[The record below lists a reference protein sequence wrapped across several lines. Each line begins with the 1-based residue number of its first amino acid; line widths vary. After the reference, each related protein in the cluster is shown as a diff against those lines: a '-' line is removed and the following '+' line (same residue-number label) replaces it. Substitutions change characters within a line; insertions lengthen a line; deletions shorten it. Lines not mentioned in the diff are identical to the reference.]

1 MDPLTSLFQEV
12 RSCGAVFGRNLLEPP
27 WAVRFADQGA
37 LTLVTLLSGEGW
49 IVPEGRPGREGLEG
63 LEGPMPE
70 RGVVPVWP
78 SDSISATATA
88 TASAPVSASASGSA
102 SVRLGPGD
110 VAVVTGPEPFSV
122 TDDPAAGTP
131 PLFVVH
137 PDRCTTAD
145 GCDIGEDV
153 ILGLRTCGNSE
164 DGPTVLLTASYQATS
179 RVSERLLGGLPRTLV
194 VPRDAPDPVLELA
207 AVETGR
213 DAPGQQAVLDRLL
226 DLLLLSTLREW
237 FARPEACPPGWYRAM
252 GDPVAG
258 RALRLIHGRPE
269 RAWTVDALAAEA
281 GVSRATLARRFTAF
295 VGRPPMAYLTE
306 WRLTLAADLLART
319 DATVASIARQV
330 GYRTPFALSAALKRV
345 HDTRPVE
352 LRTAAG
358 RR

>member
-1 MDPLTSLFQEV
+1 MDPLTSLLQEV

-37 LTLVTLLSGEGW
+37 LTLVTLLRGEGW
-49 IVPEGRPGREGLEG
+49 IVPEGTTGE
-63 LEGPMPE
+63 E
-70 RGVVPVWP
+70 RRYGSENRYGGAGGAVP
-78 SDSISATATA
+78 
-88 TASAPVSASASGSA
+88 
-102 SVRLGPGD
+102 VRLGPGD
-110 VAVVTGPEPFSV
+110 VAVVTGPEPFSI
-122 TDDPAAGTP
+122 TDDPAAATP

-164 DGPTVLLTASYQATS
+164 DGPTVLLTASYQATG
-179 RVSERLLGGLPRTLV
+179 RVSERLLGGLPRTLL
-194 VPRDAPDPVLELA
+194 VPHDAPDPVLELA

-237 FARPEACPPGWYRAM
+237 FARPEACPPGWYRAL

-258 RALRLIHGRPE
+258 RALRLIHARPE

-281 GVSRATLARRFTAF
+281 GVSRATLARRFTAL

-352 LRTAAG
+352 LRAATGGAPTADKPSTRA
-358 RR
+358 